1 MVNAP
6 DSPNSLNGFAMFT
19 LEPFLPLDGAN
30 SSYVRVLLADDS
42 EKLRRVIV
50 NFLEE
55 EGPVR
60 VVGEA
65 SGFKELVQKAAELK
79 PRVVLMEVHMRDES
93 ALAPDY
99 IRSVL
104 MGSAGRIL
112 AMSLYTDSATRELSL
127 SYGATLLLDKS
138 KLCTELIPAIKKLCI
153 DQGEMGTSIA
163 ALRPINWALS
173 YRSSP
178 K

>member
-1 MVNAP
+1 MVNVLDP
-6 DSPNSLNGFAMFT
+6 PNPPIGFAMNA
-19 LEPFLPLDGAN
+19 LKPLLMPDGAN
-30 SSYVRVLLADDS
+30 PPLVRVLLADDLD
-42 EKLRRVIV
+42 KLRRVIV

-65 SGFKELVQKAAELK
+65 SGFKELLRKVAELK
-79 PRVVLMEVHMRDES
+79 PRVVLMDVHMRDEWS
-93 ALAPDY
+93 VTPDY
-99 IRSVL
+99 IKSVL
-104 MGSAGRIL
+104 MGSAERVL
-112 AMSLYTDSATRELSL
+112 AMSLYTDNETRELSL

-138 KLCTELIPAIKKLCI
+138 KLCAELIPAIKKLCT
-153 DQGEMGTSIA
+153 DQDKVGTSIA
-163 ALRPINWALS
+163 RLRSINGAHF

>member
-6 DSPNSLNGFAMFT
+6 DPPNPPKGFAMNA
-19 LEPFLPLDGAN
+19 LKPLLRPDGAN
-30 SSYVRVLLADDS
+30 PSLVRVLLADDLD
-42 EKLRRVIV
+42 KLRRVII

-65 SGFKELVQKAAELK
+65 SGFKELVQRAAELK
-79 PRVVLMEVHMRDES
+79 PRVVLMDVHMRDES
-93 ALAPDY
+93 AMAPGY

-104 MGSAGRIL
+104 KGSAERIL
-112 AMSLYTDSATRELSL
+112 AMSLYTDNETRELSL

-138 KLCTELIPAIKKLCI
+138 KLCTDLIPAIKKLCT
-153 DQGEMGTSIA
+153 DQDELGTSIA
-163 ALRPINWALS
+163 APRLIDRALF
-173 YRSSP
+173 YRSSA